1 MSTLRQETAP
11 GARTLSS
18 LTAQY
23 AERWEARS
31 SVRTRPRKTID
42 FTQSGFFF
50 PEDKQPLLLAKEVR
64 DLGQSAKDDILVQ
77 SFYKYLHDIVNL
89 EIKEIVSA
97 CSKILD
103 GALPVAFTE
112 ETRLNTYSIMI
123 DEYYHVY
130 IAQDMILQLRQRY
143 PHLSDIDYALPDSR
157 RAVGEI
163 RDKLDPRY
171 HDVFEVLANCCFE
184 TTLVRELVEFFNSP
198 GVHPS
203 IRYYVN
209 DHMND
214 ESRHYAFF
222 FDLMTHLWREIPED
236 YREAIGTH
244 LAEFVTLYLS
254 VESEKQFNIELL
266 GTLIGD
272 REQARAS
279 VESLYAGFE
288 ITPDVPIVKNV
299 LRALGNAQML
309 AHPAVRDSFAR
320 IGWSV

>member
-1 MSTLRQETAP
+1 M
-11 GARTLSS
+11 LS
-18 LTAQY
+18 
-23 AERWEARS
+23 
-31 SVRTRPRKTID
+31 
-42 FTQSGFFF
+42 
-50 PEDKQPLLLAKEVR
+50 PLGRA
-64 DLGQSAKDDILVQ
+64 AKDDILVQ

-97 CSKILD
+97 CSKVLHAD
-103 GALPVAFTE
+103 LPVTFTE
-112 ETRLNTYSIMI
+112 ETRLNTYSIVI

-130 IAQDMILQLRQRY
+130 LAQDMILQLRQHY

-157 RAVGEI
+157 RAVSEI
-163 RDKLDPRY
+163 RDKLEPRY
-171 HDVFEVLANCCFE
+171 HDVFEILANCCFE

-203 IRYYVN
+203 IKYYVN

-236 YREAIGTH
+236 FREAIGTH

-254 VESEKQFNIELL
+254 VESEKQFNTELF
-266 GTLIGD
+266 GTLIDD

-299 LRALGNAQML
+299 LRALGSAGML
-309 AHPAVRDSFAR
+309 ASPAVRDSFAR
-320 IGWSV
+320 IGWTV